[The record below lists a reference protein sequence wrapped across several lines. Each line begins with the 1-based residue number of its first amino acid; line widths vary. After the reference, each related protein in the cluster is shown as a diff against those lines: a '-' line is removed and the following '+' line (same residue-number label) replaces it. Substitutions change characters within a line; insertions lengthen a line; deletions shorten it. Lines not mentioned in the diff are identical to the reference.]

1 VSVLRRKTELGKFLK
16 SLCVERDMTMKQMAK
31 KLGYSYQFLWMVM
44 SGERIAN
51 EKFVNNVVKKF
62 NLNEDE
68 RLKLIYHSMHTYNTM
83 HLNLTQLTDDKKM
96 LVLKIKNKLPTL
108 TEEQTKQIRKVLDA
122 S

>member
-1 VSVLRRKTELGKFLK
+1 MRRKTELGKFLK

-68 RLKLIYHSMHTYNTM
+68 RLKLIHHSMYTYNTM

-96 LVLKIKNKLPTL
+96 LVLKLKNKLPTL